1 MTRAQRVLLG
11 ALGVAIVALI
21 LSLTPPPS
29 GITRVL
35 LGLLSVVTL
44 WFVWRWPQLEQRLA
58 AQEEKHGTGSV
69 SKPCHSPSMAAVP
82 PARASSAG
90 ARRFAPRPFDFAVG
104 FVTNFFD
111 TLGIGN
117 FAPTTAAIKFT
128 RRIPDEDIPGTLNVG
143 YALPVLTEGLIF
155 IAAIVVDPRL
165 LATMI
170 IVAILGAWL
179 GAGVVARLPRRA
191 IQVGMG
197 SALAIAALLFIA
209 TNLHWMPGGGAATGL
224 SSSGFLIAVVGN
236 FVLGALMTLGI
247 GLYAPCLIM
256 LSLLG
261 LDPRA
266 AFPIMMGSCAFL
278 MPIGGMRFVRT
289 RRYSAPV
296 AVGFAIGGPPA
307 VLIAGYLV
315 KSMPLVWLRWLV
327 VCVVLYAAAMM
338 LSSALRPG
346 PQPDQGVDRET
357 LAVAAHTPEKVGE

>member
-1 MTRAQRVLLG
+1 MSRGMRVLLG
-11 ALGVAIVALI
+11 ALGVAIVAI
-21 LSLTPPPS
+21 IAWLTPAVS
-29 GITRVL
+29 GMTRAL
-35 LGLLSVVTL
+35 LGLLSIVTL

-58 AQEEKHGTGSV
+58 AAEAPADAA
-69 SKPCHSPSMAAVP
+69 PCAAAPPP
-82 PARASSAG
+82 PAG
-90 ARRFAPRPFDFAVG
+90 PRPFDLAVG

-117 FAPTTAAIKFT
+117 FAPTTAALKFT
-128 RRIPDEDIPGTLNVG
+128 RRIADEDIPGTLNVG
-143 YALPVLTEGLIF
+143 HALPVLTEALIF

-165 LATMI
+165 LIAM
-170 IVAILGAWL
+170 IVASILGAWL
-179 GAGVVARLPRRA
+179 GAGVVAHLPRRA

-197 SALAIAALLFIA
+197 TALAAAAALFIA
-209 TNLHWMPGGGAATGL
+209 ANLHWMPVGGTATAF
-224 SSSGFLIAVVGN
+224 SGTSFLVAVAGN

-278 MPIGGMRFVRT
+278 MPIGGLRFVRS
-289 RRYSAPV
+289 RRYSSPV
-296 AVGFAIGGPPA
+296 ALGFAIGGPPA

-338 LSSALRPG
+338 LISATRRS
-346 PQPDQGVDRET
+346 PQHAGGRSRDALE
-357 LAVAAHTPEKVGE
+357 VAARSAEGVGE

>member
-1 MTRAQRVLLG
+1 MSRALRTLLG

-21 LSLTPPPS
+21 AALTPHVS
-29 GITRVL
+29 GFTRAV
-35 LGLLSVVTL
+35 LGLLSAVTI
-44 WFVWRWPQLEQRLA
+44 WYVWRWPQLEQRLA
-58 AQEEKHGTGSV
+58 AEETQRAGGTGSPTA
-69 SKPCHSPSMAAVP
+69 SQADSAAISG
-82 PARASSAG
+82 SSAASRAG
-90 ARRFAPRPFDFAVG
+90 SAAASGSGRPRPFDLAVG

-117 FAPTTAAIKFT
+117 FAPTTAALKFT

-143 YALPVLTEGLIF
+143 HALPVLTEALIF

-165 LATMI
+165 LIAM
-170 IVAILGAWL
+170 IVASILGAWL
-179 GAGVVARLPRRA
+179 GAGVVARMPRRA

-197 SALAIAALLFIA
+197 SALAIAAALFVA
-209 TNLHWMPGGGAATGL
+209 ANLHWMPVGGNATAF
-224 SSSGFLIAVVGN
+224 SGTPFLVAVVGN
-236 FVLGALMTLGI
+236 FFLGALMTLGI

-278 MPIGGMRFVRT
+278 MPIGGVRFVRS
-289 RRYSAPV
+289 RRYSTSV
-296 AVGFAIGGPPA
+296 ALGFAIGGPPA

-327 VCVVLYAAAMM
+327 VCVVLYAAVMM
-338 LSSALRPG
+338 LTSAARRASVQDSAALVSS
-346 PQPDQGVDRET
+346 E
-357 LAVAAHTPEKVGE
+357 

>member
-1 MTRAQRVLLG
+1 MTRAMRALLG
-11 ALGVAIVALI
+11 AVGIAIVALI
-21 LSLTPPPS
+21 AWLTPHVS
-29 GITRVL
+29 GFTRAV
-35 LGLLSVVTL
+35 LGLLSAVTI
-44 WFVWRWPQLEQRLA
+44 WYVWRWPQLEQRLA
-58 AQEEKHGTGSV
+58 AEEDRRAGSAQALPPSRADSAGFASGGSV
-69 SKPCHSPSMAAVP
+69 SGA
-82 PARASSAG
+82 SAG
-90 ARRFAPRPFDFAVG
+90 PRPFDLAVG

-117 FAPTTAAIKFT
+117 FAPTTAALKFT

-143 YALPVLTEGLIF
+143 HALPVLTEALIF

-165 LATMI
+165 LIAMI
-170 IVAILGAWL
+170 IASILGAWL
-179 GAGVVARLPRRA
+179 GAGVVARMPRRA

-197 SALAIAALLFIA
+197 TALAVAAALFIA
-209 TNLHWMPGGGAATGL
+209 ANLHWMPVGGSATAF
-224 SSSGFLIAVVGN
+224 SGTPFLVAVVGN

-278 MPIGGMRFVRT
+278 MPIGGVRFVRS
-289 RRYSAPV
+289 RRYSTPV
-296 AVGFAIGGPPA
+296 ALGFAIGGPPA

-327 VCVVLYAAAMM
+327 VCVVLYAAVMM
-338 LSSALRPG
+338 LTSAVRRAPLR
-346 PQPDQGVDRET
+346 DRTALVSE
-357 LAVAAHTPEKVGE
+357 

>member
-1 MTRAQRVLLG
+1 MRALLG
-11 ALGVAIVALI
+11 VLGVAIVALI
-21 LSLTPPPS
+21 AWLTPDVS
-29 GITRVL
+29 GMTRAV
-35 LGLLSVVTL
+35 LGLLSATTL
-44 WFVWRWPQLEQRLA
+44 WFVWRWPQLEQRLSA
-58 AQEEKHGTGSV
+58 AEEAAPSGPAPEGSGR
-69 SKPCHSPSMAAVP
+69 P
-82 PARASSAG
+82 G
-90 ARRFAPRPFDFAVG
+90 PFDLAVG

-117 FAPTTAAIKFT
+117 FAPTTAALKFT
-128 RRIPDEDIPGTLNVG
+128 RRISDEDIPGTLNVG
-143 YALPVLTEGLIF
+143 HALPVLTEALIF

-165 LATMI
+165 LIAM
-170 IVAILGAWL
+170 IVASILGAWL

-197 SALAIAALLFIA
+197 TALAIAAALFVA
-209 TNLHWMPGGGAATGL
+209 ANLHWMPVGGSATAF
-224 SSSGFLIAVVGN
+224 SGTPFLVAVAGN

-278 MPIGGMRFVRT
+278 MPIGGLRFVRS
-289 RRYSAPV
+289 RRYSPSV
-296 AVGFAIGGPPA
+296 ALGFAIGGPPA

-338 LSSALRPG
+338 LSSALRRAPRPHRG
-346 PQPDQGVDRET
+346 AERDALEI
-357 LAVAAHTPEKVGE
+357 AARSTRVGE

>member
-1 MTRAQRVLLG
+1 MSRGQRALIG

-21 LSLTPPPS
+21 GFLTPEVS
-29 GITRVL
+29 SVTRAV
-35 LGLLSVVTL
+35 LGLLAAVTL
-44 WFVWRWPQLEQRLA
+44 WFVWRWPRLERRLA
-58 AQEEKHGTGSV
+58 ASEE
-69 SKPCHSPSMAAVP
+69 AVP
-82 PARASSAG
+82 SGTMSAEPAG
-90 ARRFAPRPFDFAVG
+90 PRPFDLALG

-117 FAPTTAAIKFT
+117 FAPTTAALKFT
-128 RRIPDEDIPGTLNVG
+128 RRISDEDMPGTLNVG
-143 YALPVLTEGLIF
+143 HALPVLTEALIF

-165 LATMI
+165 LIAMI
-170 IVAILGAWL
+170 GASILGAWL
-179 GAGVVARLPRRA
+179 GAGVVARMPRRA
-191 IQVGMG
+191 VQVGMG
-197 SALAIAALLFIA
+197 TALAIAAALFVA
-209 TNLHWMPGGGAATGL
+209 ANLHWMPVGGSATG
-224 SSSGFLIAVVGN
+224 FLGARFMVAVAGN

-278 MPIGGMRFVRT
+278 MPIGGLRFVRS

-296 AVGFAIGGPPA
+296 ALGLAIGGPPA

-338 LSSALRPG
+338 LSSALRRPPLPKCG
-346 PQPDQGVDRET
+346 TGRQLLAAAPQSPQ
-357 LAVAAHTPEKVGE
+357 AGE

>member
-1 MTRAQRVLLG
+1 MTRTQRVLLG
-11 ALGVAIVALI
+11 ALGIAIVALTAF
-21 LSLTPPPS
+21 LTPAVS
-29 GITRVL
+29 GITRAL
-35 LGLLSVVTL
+35 LGLLSLVTL

-58 AQEEKHGTGSV
+58 AGESPRDVHADAAPSRTDPVPSERV
-69 SKPCHSPSMAAVP
+69 SP
-82 PARASSAG
+82 G
-90 ARRFAPRPFDFAVG
+90 GPRPFDFVVS
-104 FVTNFFD
+104 FITNFLD

-117 FAPTTAAIKFT
+117 FAPTTAALKFT
-128 RRIPDEDIPGTLNVG
+128 RRISDEDLPGTLNVG
-143 YALPVLTEGLIF
+143 YALPVLTEGLIL
-155 IAAIVVDPRL
+155 IAAIAVDPRL

-191 IQVGMG
+191 IQAGMG
-197 SALAIAALLFIA
+197 TALTIAALLFIA
-209 TNLHWMPGGGAATGL
+209 TNLNWMPGGGAATGL
-224 SSSGFLIAVVGN
+224 AGSGFLIAVIGN

-289 RRYSAPV
+289 RRYSVPV
-296 AVGFAIGGPPA
+296 AVGFALAGPPA
-307 VLIAGYLV
+307 VLIAGYIIKQMSLI
-315 KSMPLVWLRWLV
+315 WLRWLV

-338 LSSALRPG
+338 LSSALRRG
-346 PQPDQGVDRET
+346 PQTAREGVCET
-357 LAVAAHTPEKVGE
+357 LEVAAHSPEKVGE

>member
-1 MTRAQRVLLG
+1 MTRALQVLLG
-11 ALGVAIVALI
+11 GLGIAIVALI
-21 LSLTPPPS
+21 AWLTPAV
-29 GITRVL
+29 GGMTRAL
-35 LGLLSVVTL
+35 LGLLSAVTL
-44 WFVWRWPQLEQRLA
+44 WFVWRWPQLEQKLA
-58 AQEEKHGTGSV
+58 AAGESTHAGRGAATL
-69 SKPCHSPSMAAVP
+69 PSAAP
-82 PARASSAG
+82 AGPLSAGPARPG
-90 ARRFAPRPFDFAVG
+90 AFDLAVG

-117 FAPTTAAIKFT
+117 FAPTTAALKFT
-128 RRIPDEDIPGTLNVG
+128 RRIADEDIPGTLNVG
-143 YALPVLTEGLIF
+143 HALPVLTEALIF

-165 LATMI
+165 LIAMI
-170 IVAILGAWL
+170 IASILGAWL
-179 GAGVVARLPRRA
+179 GAGVVAHMPRRA

-197 SALAIAALLFIA
+197 SALAIAAALFVA
-209 TNLHWMPGGGAATGL
+209 ANLHWMPVGGSATAFAGTR
-224 SSSGFLIAVVGN
+224 FAVAVGGN

-278 MPIGGMRFVRT
+278 MPIGGLRFVRS

-296 AVGFAIGGPPA
+296 ALGFAIGGPPA

-338 LSSALRPG
+338 LGSALRRAPLAERDG
-346 PQPDQGVDRET
+346 SRET
-357 LAVAAHTPEKVGE
+357 PAQVTARSAGEVGE

>member
-1 MTRAQRVLLG
+1 MTRAMRALLG
-11 ALGVAIVALI
+11 AVGIAIVALI
-21 LSLTPPPS
+21 AWLTPHVS
-29 GITRVL
+29 GFTRAV
-35 LGLLSVVTL
+35 LGLLSAVTI
-44 WFVWRWPQLEQRLA
+44 WYVWRWPQLEQRLA
-58 AQEEKHGTGSV
+58 GRGS
-69 SKPCHSPSMAAVP
+69 
-82 PARASSAG
+82 RRAG
-90 ARRFAPRPFDFAVG
+90 ARRMHGPLARADPAVAPRSVSGRALPARAPFDLAVG

-117 FAPTTAAIKFT
+117 FAPTTAALKFT

-143 YALPVLTEGLIF
+143 HALPVLTEALIF

-165 LATMI
+165 LIAM
-170 IVAILGAWL
+170 IVASILGAWL
-179 GAGVVARLPRRA
+179 GAGVVARMPRRA

-197 SALAIAALLFIA
+197 TALAVAAALFIA
-209 TNLHWMPGGGAATGL
+209 ANLHWMPVGGSATAF
-224 SSSGFLIAVVGN
+224 SGTPFLVAVVGN

-278 MPIGGMRFVRT
+278 MPIGGVRFVRS
-289 RRYSAPV
+289 RRYSTPV
-296 AVGFAIGGPPA
+296 ALGFAIGGPPA

-327 VCVVLYAAAMM
+327 VCVVLYAAVMM
-338 LSSALRPG
+338 LTSAVRRAPLRDDAPAG
-346 PQPDQGVDRET
+346 D
-357 LAVAAHTPEKVGE
+357 